1 MQIFSENLL
10 RKIIHIDMDC
20 FYAAVEVRDK
30 PYLQNKPV
38 AIGGTSRQRGVLCTC
53 NYEARKYGVRSAMPT
68 WQAINKCPEL
78 VLLPVDMDKYKA
90 VSKSIH
96 NIFKQYT
103 EVIEPL
109 SLDEAFLDVSNSS
122 IYNGSATLI
131 AQAIRE
137 DILRQEAITASAGI
151 SFNKFLAKIASDLNK
166 PNGQYVIR
174 PEDKDKFIINLPVNR
189 VYGVGKVTAKKLHE
203 LGISTCHDLQQLE
216 IKALINIF
224 GKYGRD
230 LYYLSRGVDNKI
242 VQTARSV
249 KSVSVE
255 ETYDSDLSSFDT
267 CKSKLV
273 NLYNKLLVRLSKCSN
288 NKINTLFVKL
298 KFRDFTQTTVET
310 KFSVLDLKNFSAL
323 IEQALKRKSLPVRL
337 IGIGV
342 KFIEHIQSTQLEFD
356 LKC

>member
-1 MQIFSENLL
+1 
-10 RKIIHIDMDC
+10 MDC
-20 FYAAVEVRDK
+20 FYAAVEMRDK
-30 PYLQNKPV
+30 PHLQGKPV
-38 AIGGTSRQRGVLCTC
+38 AVGSTSRTRGALCTC
-53 NYEARKYGVRSAMPT
+53 NYEARKCGVRAAMPT
-68 WQAINKCPEL
+68 WKALNKCPDL
-78 VLLPVDMDKYKA
+78 ILLPVSMDKYKA

-96 NIFKQYT
+96 KIFNQYT
-103 EVIEPL
+103 DIIEPL

-131 AQAIRE
+131 AQAIRRN
-137 DILRQEAITASAGI
+137 ILRQEAITASAGI

-174 PEDKDKFIINLPVNR
+174 PEDKDKFIVNLTINKIH
-189 VYGVGKVTAKKLHE
+189 GVGKVTAKKLHE

-216 IKALINIF
+216 IKDLINIF

-230 LYYLSRGVDNKI
+230 LYYLSRGVDNRI
-242 VQTARSV
+242 VQTARPV

-255 ETYDSDLSSFDT
+255 ETYDTDLNSFDT

-273 NLYNKLLVRLSKCSN
+273 NLYSKLLVRLSKCSN

-310 KFSVLDLKNFSAL
+310 KFSVMDLKNFSAL
-323 IEQALKRKSLPVRL
+323 IEQAIRRRSLPVRL

-342 KFIEHIQSTQLEFD
+342 RFIEHIQSPQLEFNFQTPN
-356 LKC
+356 

>member
-1 MQIFSENLL
+1 MQIFPENLL
-10 RKIIHIDMDC
+10 RKIIHVDMDC
-20 FYAAVEVRDK
+20 FYAAVEIRDK

-96 NIFKQYT
+96 KIFKQYT

-174 PEDKDKFIINLPVNR
+174 PEDKDKFIINLPVNKI
-189 VYGVGKVTAKKLHE
+189 YGVGKVTAKKLHE

-230 LYYLSRGVDNKI
+230 LYYLSRGVDNRI

-255 ETYDSDLSSFDT
+255 ETYDSDLSSFDI

-310 KFSVLDLKNFSAL
+310 KFSVMDLKNFSTL
-323 IEQALKRKSLPVRL
+323 IEQALQRKNLPVRL